1 MAGFLLGCG
10 LMQYYVRNG
19 IMLSKALLL
28 LIAISISPLSNC
40 FATTAGWDASSD
52 SSIQGYRLYRA
63 DGTCLLHGYFSIV
76 NTYGQVTSGTVTDPS
91 TGGTYCH
98 FLTAFNSAGESAP
111 SNMVEYNYVIT
122 PPPQCPPI
130 SYCKT
135 LRGRERKQC
144 LACQ

>member
-1 MAGFLLGCG
+1 MGGFHLGCG
-10 LMQYYVRNG
+10 QTQYYARTR
-19 IMLSKALLL
+19 IMLSKTILL
-28 LIAISISPLSNC
+28 LIVILSAPLSDSI
-40 FATTAGWDASSD
+40 ATTAAWDTSSD

-63 DGTCLLHGYFSIV
+63 DGTCVLHGYFSIV
-76 NTYGQVTSGTVTDPS
+76 NTYGYVTSGTVTDPS

-111 SNMVEYNYVIT
+111 SNMVEYNYSIA

-135 LRGRERKQC
+135 LRGQARKQC
-144 LACQ
+144 FACQ